1 MDALEERGL
10 PLHGTWPHLAQRLR
24 HFILQEL
31 GAEVRAFPSSS
42 ASSNLEGAVAA

>member
-24 HFILQEL
+24 HVILQEL
-31 GAEVRAFPSSS
+31 GSEVRPSQNVRVGSPD
-42 ASSNLEGAVAA
+42 GQ